1 MTSAFVAGV
10 TLKLGASG
18 SPTSFSNLCEA
29 ISISG
34 IGKTNSLVDVTNF
47 CSTAGTREY
56 IAGLADGEE
65 VAFEMNYLPGDANQQ
80 SLRSSVNSQENREF
94 QIEITDGTDTETF
107 TFEAVCLSWVLTPEI
122 DSQNKVTFTVKITG
136 DITIA

>member
-29 ISISG
+29 VSISG

-47 CSTAGTREY
+47 CSAAGTREF
-56 IAGLADGEE
+56 IAGLAEGEE
-65 VAFEMNYLPGDANQQ
+65 VSFEMNYLPGDANQQ
-80 SLRSSVNSQENREF
+80 SLRSSVNSQETREF
-94 QIEITDGTDTETF
+94 QLAITDGTDSETF
-107 TFEAVCLSWVLTPEI
+107 TFFGVCLSWVLTPSI
-122 DSQNKVTFTVKITG
+122 DAQNQVTFSVKITG
-136 DITIA
+136 DITIS